1 VTESE
6 EVKLER
12 QNPKEDEN
20 RLEGNTDFTDDLVS
34 DRTLWIIAF
43 IIASIFIYFRD
54 FS

>member
-1 VTESE
+1 MTKSE

-12 QNPKEDEN
+12 QKLKEDEN

-43 IIASIFIYFRD
+43 IIVSIYIYFTD
-54 FS
+54 FK